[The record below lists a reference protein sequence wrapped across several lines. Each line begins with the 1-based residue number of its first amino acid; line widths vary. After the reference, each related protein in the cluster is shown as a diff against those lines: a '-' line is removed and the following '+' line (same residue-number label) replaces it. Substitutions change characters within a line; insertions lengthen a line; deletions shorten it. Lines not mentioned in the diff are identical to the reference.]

1 MFRKIKMNSIM
12 GLLYPIN
19 GSKDRSNTLYGP
31 TGPPPCMSLDGNI
44 DTAKQVGTLG
54 HMAQKLNVMYCN
66 PSIKN
71 AETLTEIRVGQDIL
85 GPTGIAHS
93 ELNINNYSSFG
104 CDNVVLINQLY
115 LDTIYNIKCIL
126 SNWTAANLNFNI
138 ISIWIDGPVTINS
151 NILQNN
157 NMSKINYI
165 NTASKK
171 EETSMV
177 PTPDKDVLGIIF
189 FQILAFIIATGKI
202 INNAIETNSS
212 VVVPAAYMVGLNN
225 PFSDE
230 KSYEKTI
237 ENISENIKNTFL
249 TTSYYYNKG
258 INFNCSFS
266 ADDIKHLFSENKVQP
281 DIILHLISICIMKS
295 LTDSFLS
302 SCRPICGILSSVD
315 NVKQCVGEWSDTTTC
330 GQSRPNKTQTYI
342 ISTPSSNG
350 GKSCFHENG
359 KTQIIQCPVDCTG
372 SWSDTSMC
380 DESGF
385 KIQNYNIQTQAI
397 NGGNACPTNLR
408 IGDTSCNPSEKKY
421 MIYIIIAVALVL
433 ISFFFYFK
441 FIKNDMTNL
450 QLSK

>member
-1 MFRKIKMNSIM
+1 MLQKIKMNSIM
-12 GLLYPIN
+12 GILYPIN
-19 GSKDRSNTLYGP
+19 GSKRSDNTLYGP

-44 DTAKQVGTLG
+44 DTVKQVGTLG
-54 HMAQKLNVMYCN
+54 HMAKKLNVMYCN
-66 PSIKN
+66 PSIFN
-71 AETLTEIRVGQDIL
+71 AEKLYEIRVGQDIL
-85 GPTGIAHS
+85 GPTGISYS

-126 SNWTAANLNFNI
+126 SNWTAAKLNSNI

-151 NILQNN
+151 NILQFKPDP
-157 NMSKINYI
+157 SKINYI

-177 PTPDKDVLGIIF
+177 PTPDKDVLGIIM

-212 VVVPAAYMVGLNN
+212 VVVPAAYMFGLNN

-230 KSYEKTI
+230 NNDKKTI
-237 ENISENIKNTFL
+237 ENIFNNIKNTFS

-266 ADDIKHLFSENKVQP
+266 ADDIKHLQFAENKVQP

-295 LTDSFLS
+295 STDSFLS

-330 GQSRPNKTQTYI
+330 GQSRQNKTQTYI

-372 SWSDTSMC
+372 SWSDTSTC
-380 DESGF
+380 DVSGF

-397 NGGNACPTNLR
+397 NGGNSCPVNLR
-408 IGDTSCNPSEKKY
+408 IGKTSCNPKAADNNI
-421 MIYIIIAVALVL
+421 IYTIIIAFIVI
-433 ISFFFYFK
+433 ISFFVYFK
-441 FIKNDMTNL
+441 FVYTK
-450 QLSK
+450 